1 MLPTQLSEDSLL
13 EDPGLRRL
21 KISAS
26 HQSKT
31 SGIMHRKKQMYTV
44 ANREWSAVSQH
55 CNESLYMLLIL
66 LDAGSRD
73 QKRSI
78 AFKSC

>member
-1 MLPTQLSEDSLL
+1 MPPTQLSEDSLL

-31 SGIMHRKKQMYTV
+31 SGIMHASEEADV
-44 ANREWSAVSQH
+44 
-55 CNESLYMLLIL
+55 LL
-66 LDAGSRD
+66 
-73 QKRSI
+73 
-78 AFKSC
+78 